1 MKSQTSDNDIIETIT
16 TIKSDGDMSE
26 EKYKEK
32 DKYKYNK
39 APSALSNKKT
49 LIINAE

>member
-26 EKYKEK
+26 EKN
-32 DKYKYNK
+32 KYNK

>member
-26 EKYKEK
+26 DKE
-32 DKYKYNK
+32 KYKYNK